1 MAVDE
6 TGESREN
13 HRPVASHWQ
22 TSSRNVVSSTPR
34 IFRLDI
40 GTVPTVWYSVLTV
53 WYSVP
58 TVWYFVSV
66 FLYYSI
72 STELY
77 NRIRFLFFFP
87 NWIRLG
93 IWGTP
98 LYMRYTSVY
107 DTPLSM
113 RYVSVREV
121 RLCPWGTPLS
131 MRYTFVREVR
141 QCPWGTSLSV
151 RYASIY
157 EIRLCPWG
165 TPLSMRCISL
175 SLNICMTS
183 IRINYIQIYH
193 AWEGYLRKIPVERRK
208 ISRAEWREK
217 FSLKTVIFRKYPSQ
231 TWYICLI
238 TPNII

>member
-40 GTVPTVWYSVLTV
+40 GTVPTV

-131 MRYTFVREVR
+131 
-141 QCPWGTSLSV
+141 V

-183 IRINYIQIYH
+183 IRINYKQIYH